1 MIKTD
6 TQIKSKENKMEYQ
19 INLTNEEVDN
29 YSNLDCQELA
39 DDIGMIADLLED
51 IDSSI
56 FEDDMSVFDD

>member
-1 MIKTD
+1 
-6 TQIKSKENKMEYQ
+6 MEYQ

-29 YSNLDCQELA
+29 YLNLDCQELA